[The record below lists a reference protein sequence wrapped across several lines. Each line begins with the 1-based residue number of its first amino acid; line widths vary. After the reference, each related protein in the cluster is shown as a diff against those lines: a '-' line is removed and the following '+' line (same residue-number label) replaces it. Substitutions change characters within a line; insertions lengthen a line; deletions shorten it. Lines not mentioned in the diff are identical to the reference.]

1 MRAKRDF
8 SGKVVVVTGGA
19 SGLGHAYCER
29 FAAAGSKLGI
39 LDLESE
45 SLRSVAKEMSAS
57 GVEYVAVSCDVTQ
70 QDQCYSAIEA
80 VNDRFGGVDV
90 LINNAGITQ
99 RSAFSETDIE
109 VFRKVMDVNFFG
121 SLYCAKAA
129 LTSLIERKG
138 IIITI
143 SSAAGFAPLYGR
155 TGYAASKHALHGLF
169 DSLRTELFGTGV
181 DVMIVSPGF
190 TATGI
195 STSAL
200 DADGKVTRHP
210 QSILGR
216 VSTSEEVAEAVFQ
229 GARKGKRL
237 LVLSTMGR
245 VTRIMN
251 KLFPSLYERLMAR
264 SLRSELER

>member
-19 SGLGHAYCER
+19 GGLGRAYCER

-39 LDLESE
+39 LDLESD
-45 SLRSVAKEMSAS
+45 SLTAFGREMSAK
-57 GVEYVAVSCDVTQ
+57 GLECIAVPCDVT
-70 QDQCYSAIEA
+70 DPVQCDSAIDS
-80 VNDRFGGVDV
+80 VIGRFGGVDV

-99 RSAFSETDIE
+99 RSAFSETDIA
-109 VFRKVMDVNFFG
+109 VFRKVMDVNFYG
-121 SLYCAKAA
+121 SLYCTKAA
-129 LTSLIERKG
+129 LASLIERKG
-138 IIITI
+138 IIITV

-169 DSLRTELFGTGV
+169 DSLRTELFDTGV

-200 DADGKVTRHP
+200 DADGNVTKHP
-210 QSILGR
+210 QSTVGR
-216 VSTSEEVAEAVFQ
+216 VSLPEEVAEAVFQ

-237 LVLSTMGR
+237 LIPSTMGR
-245 VTRIMN
+245 VTRIVN
-251 KLFPSLYERLMAR
+251 KLFPALYERLMVR